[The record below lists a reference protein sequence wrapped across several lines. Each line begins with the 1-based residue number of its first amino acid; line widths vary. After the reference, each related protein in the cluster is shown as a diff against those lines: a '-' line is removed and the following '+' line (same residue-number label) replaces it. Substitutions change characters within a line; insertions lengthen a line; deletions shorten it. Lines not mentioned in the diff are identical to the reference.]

1 MARRIAEPLNL
12 LCEIEEMSTENPNT
26 LIIQQRVQ

>member
-12 LCEIEEMSTENPNT
+12 LCEIEEMSAENPNT
-26 LIIQQRVQ
+26 RIIQQRVQ